1 MQGLSAPPISGEQ
14 RIISQPSQPIAMPPE
29 KGLADWGL
37 TIGIVGWLGKQL
49 WELFNRQQS
58 AEAKLTQDLVT
69 ATLKQNEILLTAFV
83 ERKS

>member
-1 MQGLSAPPISGEQ
+1 MQGTSAPPIGEQ
-14 RIISQPSQPIAMPPE
+14 RIISQPSQPIAVPID

-37 TIGIVGWLGKQL
+37 TIGVVGWLGKQL

-69 ATLKQNEILLTAFV
+69 ALLKQNEILLTAFV